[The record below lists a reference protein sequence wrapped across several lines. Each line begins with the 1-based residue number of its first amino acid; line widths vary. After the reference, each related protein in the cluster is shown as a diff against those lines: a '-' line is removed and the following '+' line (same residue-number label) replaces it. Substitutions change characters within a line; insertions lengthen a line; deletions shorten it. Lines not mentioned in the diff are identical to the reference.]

1 MPIGLL
7 LGAPSVAPRAAG
19 DRLAG
24 TRAAR
29 GEEGLLP
36 FSAWSTA
43 TDSVTHSIYIGRY
56 RDWETGS
63 PIRNVIG
70 NDIAVGVDG
79 LGFGNGIGSEVRVV
93 DLE

>member
-1 MPIGLL
+1 MDFG
-7 LGAPSVAPRAAG
+7 
-19 DRLAG
+19 
-24 TRAAR
+24 
-29 GEEGLLP
+29 
-36 FSAWSTA
+36 
-43 TDSVTHSIYIGRY
+43 THSIYIGKY

-93 DLE
+93 DME